1 MKLEDLANKEIEIT
15 DEGLLKVVEKKT
27 GKFVPK
33 EGESY
38 WYVRSNGN
46 VDYYRFANDKIDEYL
61 LNHQPVFKTEEEA
74 YEYKDYLELLD
85 KYKYNFSDE
94 EWLNGDILKWFVYY
108 THYNKFLDV
117 GCNNVSKYPL
127 TAYFKSEEDADNFIE
142 EVGEENVKKF
152 MFDVWE

>member
-1 MKLEDLANKEIEIT
+1 MKLEDLKGKEIEIT
-15 DEGLLKVVEKKT
+15 DEGLLKVVEKK

-33 EGESY
+33 VEETY
-38 WYVRSNGN
+38 WYVRSNGD
-46 VDYYRFANDKIDEYL
+46 VDYYNFINDEIDKYL
-61 LNHQPVFKTEEEA
+61 INHQPVFKTEEKA

-94 EWLNGDILKWFVYY
+94 EWLNSDILKWFVYY
-108 THYNKFLDV
+108 IHSSKLLNV

-127 TAYFKSEEDADNFIE
+127 TAYFKSEEDAEDFIE
-142 EVGEENVKKF
+142 EAGKDNIKKF